1 MKELTLLTW
10 LTQLGLSVAVPLGGF
25 LWLGV
30 WLRDSLGWGD
40 WTFWVGLVLGV
51 YCAVDG
57 FRVSLKNL
65 DRISN
70 PKKKSKPPVAFNDH
84 D

>member
-1 MKELTLLTW
+1 MKDLTLLTW

-25 LWLGV
+25 VWLGV
-30 WLRDSLGWGD
+30 WLRDSLCWGD
-40 WTFWVGLVLGV
+40 WAFWAGLILGC

-57 FRVSLKNL
+57 LRISLKNL
-65 DRISN
+65 SRISG

>member
-10 LTQLGLSVAVPLGGF
+10 LTQLGLSVAVPLGGL
-25 LWLGV
+25 LWLAL
-30 WLRDSLGWGD
+30 WLRDECGWGD
-40 WTFWVGLVLGV
+40 WVFWVGLAMGL

-57 FRVSLKNL
+57 LLTSLRNMS
-65 DRISN
+65 RIAK
-70 PKKKSKPPVAFNDH
+70 PEKQEKPPVAFNDH